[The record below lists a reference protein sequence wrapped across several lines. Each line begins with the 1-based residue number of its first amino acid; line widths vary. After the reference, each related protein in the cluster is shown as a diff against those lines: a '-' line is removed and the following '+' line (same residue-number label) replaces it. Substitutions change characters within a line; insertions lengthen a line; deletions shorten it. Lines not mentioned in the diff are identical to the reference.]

1 MAACKNSANP
11 NGPVTRS
18 RIKPSFFICY
28 TLERLWP
35 LPQPKRLR
43 CDIVHGHLGGRRGP
57 TAGVGPESG
66 AFSSI
71 CSQFEC
77 FVSLCTL
84 DLYLTVPFGH
94 CNWLQYFT
102 TNFFFT
108 SSGFPEDFKTEDRKI
123 HWSLAHQCEH
133 FVGTSPTKNAHKIF
147 KNFGKVLCP
156 NISKNIFSILG
167 QKTMQIN
174 VFWSQ
179 GYGKIVFF
187 DQKPNLKIFNFCKF
201 FSIFFSKYFQ
211 VFTPFLQIFITF
223 NDY

>member
-1 MAACKNSANP
+1 MHKQRPPRGQA
-11 NGPVTRS
+11 
-18 RIKPSFFICY
+18 
-28 TLERLWP
+28 WP
-35 LPQPKRLR
+35 K
-43 CDIVHGHLGGRRGP
+43 
-57 TAGVGPESG
+57 AGVGPESS

-77 FVSLCTL
+77 FDSLSTI
-84 DLYLTVPFGH
+84 DLYLAVPFGH

-108 SSGFPEDFKTEDRKI
+108 SSGFPEDFKTEDQKI

-179 GYGKIVFF
+179 GNGKIVFSTKNQF
-187 DQKPNLKIFNFCKF
+187 WKFPIFGLRKFSKF
-201 FSIFFSKYFQ
+201 FEKFVKFFRFFFQ
-211 VFTPFLQIFITF
+211 NFSSFYTFFANFYNLQRLLTHLEL
-223 NDY
+223 Y